1 MCPEVVGIVSVLVVS
16 LRIREETE
24 LKEIKVEKKER
35 V

>member
-16 LRIREETE
+16 LRIRGETE